1 VFEILQLYNKTIY
14 LCAQPPEDKKMDQPP
29 ATHETQTAG
38 NTAMILEI
46 VFGLFGQLGIGH
58 VYTGR
63 LGLGIGLLLGWWV
76 YIAIA
81 ATITTATVGFAGCI
95 FVPIGII
102 VPIISG
108 LQAKKHMLEKGG
120 DGDWGKVAIVGIG
133 GCVSF
138 LVISL
143 ILIFVVFGGL
153 AAFWSSFNY

>member
-1 VFEILQLYNKTIY
+1 
-14 LCAQPPEDKKMDQPP
+14 MDQPP

>member
-1 VFEILQLYNKTIY
+1 MEME
-14 LCAQPPEDKKMDQPP
+14 QPPVS
-29 ATHETQTAG
+29 HETQTAG

-46 VFGLFGQLGIGH
+46 VFGLFAQLGIGH

-63 LGLGIGLLLGWWV
+63 IGLGIGLLLGWWV

-95 FVPIGII
+95 FAPIGII

-108 LQAKKHMLEKGG
+108 LQAKKYMLEKGG

-133 GCVSF
+133 GCLGF
-138 LVISL
+138 TIITVIV
-143 ILIFVVFGGL
+143 IVVVFGGL

>member
-1 VFEILQLYNKTIY
+1 MEQI
-14 LCAQPPEDKKMDQPP
+14 P
-29 ATHETQTAG
+29 ASQETQTAG

-63 LGLGIGLLLGWWV
+63 LGLGIGLLLGWWI
-76 YIAIA
+76 YIAVA
-81 ATITTATVGFAGCI
+81 TTITTATVGFAGCI

-133 GCVSF
+133 GCLTF
-138 LVISL
+138 I
-143 ILIFVVFGGL
+143 ILSAIVIFVIFGGL